1 MLSHGDT
8 PECQNLVCPCRRAKT
23 SCQTQIHGE
32 NIILILR
39 SKVKVIQSSWMYTT
53 HCTIVIHSRAKQSMT
68 MSKDQKTEA
77 WTQSHVINPIN
88 LTLRSKVNVV
98 SGSWMYLTHS
108 LMVIHPCAKYGM
120 PMLKLTEGRNTWQKP
135 INLTLRSEVNIE
147 SGTWMYVSH
156 RPMCQIW

>member
-8 PECQNLVCPCRRAKT
+8 PECQNLVCPSRRAKT

-39 SKVKVIQSSWMYTT
+39 SKVKVIQSSGMYTT

-108 LMVIHPCAKYGM
+108 LMVIDPCAKYGM
-120 PMLKLTEGRNTWQKP
+120 PMSNQKKVMGCTWICTVRQSDSCIP
-135 INLTLRSEVNIE
+135 PELCSLGV
-147 SGTWMYVSH
+147 
-156 RPMCQIW
+156 